1 MSQLATAPIAEQA
14 GTEERLAPSAGPAS
28 GAPSAPPDAGN
39 RAKVFISYSR
49 KDAGFAEALVG
60 ALTDRGFDAFLD
72 KTDIAP
78 GEPWKER
85 LAALIGAAD
94 TVVFVVSPDSAA
106 SEICAWELEES
117 ARLGKRVIPIVARRV
132 ADAQAP
138 SSLRRL
144 NWIFCA
150 EGDDREAALSAL
162 DQALHTDLAWVRE
175 HTRLGELAQRW
186 QDRGRAKGATLRGT
200 DLEAAERWLD
210 RRPADA
216 NAPTA
221 LHQDFIRASRRA
233 ATARQRTTVGG
244 AILVALVALALAAF
258 AEVSRR
264 DAQHQRRQA
273 ELQRAAAETARGEA
287 QTQRDRAETALKEA
301 QTQRDRAERTL
312 ALATKTTNDLIVD
325 LAVKFS
331 RAIGVPTATVK
342 SILDRTRELQ
352 EQLVSSGEVS
362 PDLRESQAI
371 AADVTSATFLTLGLT
386 DDALK
391 SAQKA
396 LEIMLDLLKADPGS
410 ERWRHGVAVSNLTIG
425 DVLRTQG
432 KFPEALKI
440 YGDALASFQELA
452 AAEPDDLFAQRDVAI
467 ASERLGFVQSR
478 LGSLQDALKSF
489 QASLAVR
496 QRLAGAQ
503 PDDTDWQRDLSLAYN
518 KIGDIERALGHPDEA
533 LEPYS
538 SSLAIMERL
547 TKSDPGNAQWQ
558 RDLSLSNDYVGYVE
572 EDHRNFA
579 AALEHFETSLAIRQK
594 LATADPDNV
603 EAQHDLAIS
612 YSSIGHAQL
621 WQDDFDGAIATYQA
635 GIEVLTRLTKID
647 ADNLAWPLELARFYR
662 NLMVSYGYEGKLS
675 EARQALETGRSIL
688 ARLLEAHPDMTDVK
702 QELDFFDSKLQALK
716 Q

>member
-14 GTEERLAPSAGPAS
+14 GTEERLAPSGGPAS
-28 GAPSAPPDAGN
+28 GSPSAPPDAGN

-49 KDAGFAEALVG
+49 KDAAFAQVLAG

-132 ADAQAP
+132 ADALAP

-144 NWIFCA
+144 NWIFSA

-186 QDRGRAKGATLRGT
+186 QDRGRAKGAALRGA

-210 RRPADA
+210 RRPPDA

-244 AILVALVALALAAF
+244 SILVALVALALAAF

-301 QTQRDRAERTL
+301 QAQRDRAERTL
-312 ALATKTTNDLIVD
+312 ALATKTANDLIVD

-352 EQLVSSGEVS
+352 EQLVSSGEIS
-362 PDLRESQAI
+362 PDLRESQAV

-396 LEIMLDLLKADPGS
+396 LEIMLDLLKADPGR

-432 KFPEALKI
+432 KFPDALKI
-440 YGDALASFQELA
+440 YGDALAAFQELA

-467 ASERLGFVQSR
+467 ASERLGFVRSR

-489 QASLAVR
+489 QANLAVR
-496 QRLAGAQ
+496 QRLAAAQ

-518 KIGDIERALGHPDEA
+518 KIGDIERALGHFDEA

-538 SSLAIMERL
+538 SSLAIIERL

-579 AALEHFETSLAIRQK
+579 TALEHFETSLAIRQR

-702 QELDFFDSKLQALK
+702 QELDFFNSKLQDLK